1 MNLRQHIRALA
12 QAPETIAAATH
23 GLAALLSLP
32 ALLPLATL
40 VAISAPTVLAQPT
53 TSCRREATNRD
64 PLSGA
69 EAWAIETCTTTDRV
83 TGALIKTQTCTT
95 NRRYATTECV
105 DQLLPQAPASAGPAN
120 APQPPA
126 RKPVQKP

>member
-1 MNLRQHIRALA
+1 MNLRHQIRAQA
-12 QAPETIAAATH
+12 QAHETIAAATH
-23 GLAALLSLP
+23 CLAT
-32 ALLPLATL
+32 LLPLAAL
-40 VAISAPTVLAQPT
+40 VVISAPTALAQPT

-83 TGALIKTQTCTT
+83 TGAFIKTQTCTT

-105 DQLLPQAPASAGPAN
+105 DQLLPQAPGSAGSAN
-120 APQPPA
+120 TPQTPV
-126 RKPVQKP
+126 RQPVQKP

>member
-1 MNLRQHIRALA
+1 MPESITMATRYLVALM
-12 QAPETIAAATH
+12 P
-23 GLAALLSLP
+23 LAA
-32 ALLPLATL
+32 L
-40 VAISAPTVLAQPT
+40 VAISAPTAVAQPT

-83 TGALIKTQTCTT
+83 TGAFIKVQTCTT

-105 DQLLPQAPASAGPAN
+105 DQL
-120 APQPPA
+120 APQTPG